1 VPTLL
6 ADRDLQLDT
15 HTVVRTATAAAE
27 LGHAATE
34 LGAHDYEPLA
44 RLLLRAE
51 GVASSYIEGVRAPV
65 VDIVL
70 AEQDPRPHPG
80 AAAWVAANLAAV
92 SDAVASSA
100 TTALSVELLCQWHR
114 VLMTG
119 SPAAQ
124 RYVGALR
131 DEQGW
136 IGGHDPTDAHL
147 VTPPPELVPGLLGD
161 LVRFANLD
169 DVDPVAQAAT
179 VHAQFEVI
187 HPFADGNGR
196 IGRVLAAWVLARKLS
211 LVVPPPISA
220 AIASDVGGY
229 GAGLTLFRLGD
240 HNNWI
245 CWFADTVR
253 RAGEAQGSLIA
264 EVDAL
269 KHRWRERLGARSGRS
284 LRRDA
289 AAWQILDLLPRHLI
303 LTTQAVTA
311 ELGLT
316 NKAAKSA
323 LDQLAEAN
331 IVLEYG
337 TTGSGKRG
345 RPSTLYVSTELLGLA
360 GSNPLR

>member
-1 VPTLL
+1 
-6 ADRDLQLDT
+6 
-15 HTVVRTATAAAE
+15 
-27 LGHAATE
+27 
-34 LGAHDYEPLA
+34 
-44 RLLLRAE
+44 
-51 GVASSYIEGVRAPV
+51 
-65 VDIVL
+65 
-70 AEQDPRPHPG
+70 
-80 AAAWVAANLAAV
+80 
-92 SDAVASSA
+92 
-100 TTALSVELLCQWHR
+100 
-114 VLMTG
+114 
-119 SPAAQ
+119 
-124 RYVGALR
+124 
-131 DEQGW
+131 
-136 IGGHDPTDAHL
+136 
-147 VTPPPELVPGLLGD
+147 
-161 LVRFANLD
+161 
-169 DVDPVAQAAT
+169 
-179 VHAQFEVI
+179 
-187 HPFADGNGR
+187 
-196 IGRVLAAWVLARKLS
+196 
-211 LVVPPPISA
+211 
-220 AIASDVGGY
+220 
-229 GAGLTLFRLGD
+229 
-240 HNNWI
+240 
-245 CWFADTVR
+245 VR